1 MPRPILEALVWCLAV
16 GLLLAVVAVAH
27 QRRIA
32 GASRRHATAL
42 RGDLRARDLEARHL
56 AEVRLPALAESL
68 HEESVQV
75 PGPLHENIADSPY
88 GHSQQRVV
96 EQFTHS
102 VNAALARADQ
112 SAQAALMTTMR
123 ALQSLASDQQLVI
136 SAMQNRYDHPGI
148 LADLL
153 KIDHA
158 NAQFGRRA
166 QAVAVLCG
174 AWPGR
179 QRAAATLEDV
189 VRGATSRISDYLRVK
204 TIAQVDIALSDR
216 LVEPVVLAV
225 AELLDNAARHSPP
238 STEVQVNIHPTHN
251 GAVIVIDDC
260 GVGMHEQEK
269 HRAAWLLSGSRP
281 VDVTRLGD
289 PPQFGF
295 AVIGV
300 LAKRYGF
307 TVSVD
312 SQSPYGGVRAVLY
325 LPHPLLTH
333 LNVHD
338 GPVLTSSAENNAA
351 SKPPPRTGEFPNAA
365 AVTRSRTCR
374 RPPTPAPVAR
384 QRPEQAAPSWVPSNA
399 GREPAA
405 RPLRPKGMP
414 PVNDS
419 NNWMLDEVVNI
430 PDARHAILL
439 SADGMLQAHSA
450 GIGRDE
456 ADTYAAAL
464 SGLQSISRATAEFC
478 VDEPDTPWRQ
488 TLVEFADGYVFL
500 IAAGPGAYLAV
511 SSTGAA
517 DMEAV
522 TYRMQSSS
530 TGSARS

>member
-1 MPRPILEALVWCLAV
+1 MSRPILEVLVWCLAV

-32 GASRRHATAL
+32 SASRRHATAL

-75 PGPLHENIADSPY
+75 PGPLHESIADSPY

-112 SAQAALMTTMR
+112 SARAALMTTMR

-269 HRAAWLLSGSRP
+269 HRAAWLLSGSRS

-295 AVIGV
+295 SVIGV

-338 GPVLTSSAENNAA
+338 GPVLTAPAENNAA
-351 SKPPPRTGEFPNAA
+351 SKPPLRTGEFPQ
-365 AVTRSRTCR
+365 R
-374 RPPTPAPVAR
+374 RRRDALPDLQAPPTPAPVAR
-384 QRPEQAAPSWVPSNA
+384 QRPEQAAAVMGAFQRGTRA
-399 GREPAA
+399 GRTST
-405 RPLRPKGMP
+405 P
-414 PVNDS
+414 PEGN
-419 NNWMLDEVVNI
+419 
-430 PDARHAILL
+430 A
-439 SADGMLQAHSA
+439 
-450 GIGRDE
+450 
-456 ADTYAAAL
+456 
-464 SGLQSISRATAEFC
+464 
-478 VDEPDTPWRQ
+478 
-488 TLVEFADGYVFL
+488 
-500 IAAGPGAYLAV
+500 PG
-511 SSTGAA
+511 
-517 DMEAV
+517 E
-522 TYRMQSSS
+522 
-530 TGSARS
+530 